1 MAAQWTDYL
10 RHLRELAKTIGQ
22 LTGVEQEKLDAV
34 GRGDLLAV
42 EECMKREQVLS
53 LALRGADQK
62 RAALLRELGVE
73 GVTLRDLQKHSPQE
87 YDLETKEAAETLRRQ
102 YDMFQAVSQAARNAL
117 ECNLRA
123 IERLQKSQGQ
133 PPREGAPHQTDFRA

>member
-10 RHLRELAKTIGQ
+10 RHLRELTKTIGQ

-34 GRGDLLAV
+34 GRGDLEA
-42 EECMKREQVLS
+42 CMKREQVLS

-62 RAALLRELGVE
+62 RAVLLRELGLE
-73 GVTLRDLQKHSPQE
+73 GVPLRDLQKHAPKE
-87 YDLETKEAAETLRRQ
+87 LDLEVKEAAEALRSQ
-102 YDMFQAVSQAARNAL
+102 YDVFQAVSQAARNAL

-123 IERLQKSQGQ
+123 IETLQKQQGQ
-133 PPREGAPHQTDFRA
+133 PASGEGRSHQTDFRA

>member
-10 RHLRELAKTIGQ
+10 RHLRELTKTLGQ
-22 LTGVEQEKLDAV
+22 LTGVEKEKLDAV

-42 EECMKREQVLS
+42 EACMKREQVLS

-62 RAALLRELGVE
+62 REVLLRELGLE
-73 GVTLRDLQKHSPQE
+73 GVPLRDIQKHSPRE
-87 YDLETKEAAETLRRQ
+87 YDLETKAVAEELRSQ
-102 YDMFQAVSQAARNAL
+102 YELFQAVSQAARSAL

-123 IERLQKSQGQ
+123 IEKFQKSQGR
-133 PPREGAPHQTDFRA
+133 PPQEGAPHQTDFRA